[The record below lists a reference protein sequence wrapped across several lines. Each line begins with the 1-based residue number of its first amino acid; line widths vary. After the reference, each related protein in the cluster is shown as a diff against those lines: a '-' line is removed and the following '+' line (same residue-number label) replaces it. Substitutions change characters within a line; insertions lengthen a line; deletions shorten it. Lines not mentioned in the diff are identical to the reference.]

1 MNEAGLGEISAVV
14 YPNSVVGT
22 FQQRRFR
29 NWLVESL
36 LLVLHCTGKPRSAL
50 EIRCSAKF
58 LRDKNSVDWPL
69 AIFAE

>member
-14 YPNSVVGT
+14 YPNEIGA

-36 LLVLHCTGKPRSAL
+36 LLVLHCTGSQG
-50 EIRCSAKF
+50 
-58 LRDKNSVDWPL
+58 VH
-69 AIFAE
+69 

>member
-22 FQQRRFR
+22 FQQRPFR
-29 NWLVESL
+29 NWLVENL

-50 EIRCSAKF
+50 EI
-58 LRDKNSVDWPL
+58 
-69 AIFAE
+69 